1 MIRKISLLMLAACV
15 TLLATAQGKAPKW
28 LEKQRKALLTLSTY
42 GKDNQRL
49 QTGTAFFVSET
60 GEALSGY
67 GLFRGAARAVV
78 TDTDGKTYPVTA
90 ILGADDMYEVIR
102 FQVEI
107 AKKVPYFP
115 IAAEPLANGTKV
127 YAVPYTTEKKGS
139 FKEGT
144 ITEVNKLKD
153 PYSYYKTSIPFESV
167 NMPLLTENGEVFGL
181 MQDDSSGD
189 KEISYGVS
197 AGYAN
202 SLRVTSLD
210 ALSRT
215 YSSIDIRKAWPED
228 AEQAQ
233 VMLLIMGTGK
243 TVSEHLDLINDFIA
257 TFPTSPE
264 GYLNRASHYAYNRAT
279 LSQEKGETAQA
290 YLDKAMADWETAS
303 RQTDNKANV
312 YFNKARVV
320 FDVAA
325 ADTTLTQKEWTIAGA
340 MNTLKDAIE
349 LDDQPSY
356 RQLEGDMFFT
366 LGIYDMAYSSYT
378 KVNESELASSL
389 SYYMA
394 AKSLE
399 QIPATNISDLIAL
412 LDKAIEKSMQVP
424 SEETLA
430 YILERID
437 KKISL
442 SQYEEAIKDYDLYYD
457 LTGGNVGDNFYYLRE
472 QSKFRTADYSGAM
485 EDIQKALQM
494 APDNPNYIAEMASI
508 YMRQENYTEALT
520 TLEKALALAPDFNS
534 CYRLKGVCL
543 VRLNKK
549 TEACEAF
556 AKAKELGDPIV
567 DRLIREHCK

>member
-1 MIRKISLLMLAACV
+1 MLAACV

-42 GKDNQRL
+42 GKDNQHL
-49 QTGTAFFVSET
+49 QTGTAFFISET

-78 TDTDGKTYPVTA
+78 TDTDGKSYPVTA

-107 AKKVPYFP
+107 TKKVPYFP
-115 IAAEPLANGTKV
+115 IAAEPLANGIKIYT
-127 YAVPYTTEKKGS
+127 VPYTTEKKGT
-139 FKEGT
+139 FKEGN
-144 ITEVNKLKD
+144 ITEVSKLKD
-153 PYSYYKTSIPFESV
+153 PYAYYKTSIPFESV
-167 NMPLLTENGEVFGL
+167 NLPLLTENGEVFGL
-181 MQDDSSGD
+181 MQDDTAGD
-189 KEISYGVS
+189 ANISYGVS
-197 AGYAN
+197 AGYAR

-215 YSSIDIRKAWPED
+215 YSSIGIRKAWPEEI
-228 AEQAQ
+228 EQAQ
-233 VMLLIMGTGK
+233 VMLMIMGTGK
-243 TVSEHLDLINDFIA
+243 TASEYLEIINDFIA
-257 TFPTSPE
+257 AFPSSPD
-264 GYLNRASHYAYNRAT
+264 GYLSRASHYAHNRT
-279 LSQEKGETAQA
+279 LFSQEKGETAQA
-290 YLDKAMADWETAS
+290 YLDKAMTDWETAS

-312 YFNKARVV
+312 LFNKARVI
-320 FDVAA
+320 FDVAT
-325 ADTTLTQKEWTIAGA
+325 ADTTLTQKEWTTAGA
-340 MNTLKDAIE
+340 MNILKEAIE
-349 LDDQPSY
+349 LDDQPAY

-366 LGIYDMAYSSYT
+366 LGIYDMAYDSYT
-378 KVNESELASSL
+378 KVNESDLASSL

-399 QIPATNISDLIAL
+399 QIPGTNISDLIAL
-412 LDKAIEKSMQVP
+412 LDKAIEKSMLAP

-437 KKISL
+437 MKISL
-442 SQYEEAIKDYDLYYD
+442 AQHEEAIKDYDLYYE

-472 QSKFRTADYSGAM
+472 QSKFRSADYAGAM
-485 EDIQKALQM
+485 EDIQTAHQM
-494 APDNPNYIAEMASI
+494 VPDNPNYIAEMASI

-520 TLEKALALAPDFNS
+520 TLEKALELAPDFNS

-549 TEACEAF
+549 AEACEAF

>member
-42 GKDNQRL
+42 GKDNQHL

-78 TDTDGKTYPVTA
+78 TDTDGKSYPVTA

-107 AKKVPYFP
+107 TKKVPYFP
-115 IAAEPLANGTKV
+115 IAAEPLANGIKIYT
-127 YAVPYTTEKKGS
+127 VPYTTEKKGT
-139 FKEGT
+139 FKEGN
-144 ITEVNKLKD
+144 ITEVSKLKD
-153 PYSYYKTSIPFESV
+153 PYAYYKTSIPFESV
-167 NMPLLTENGEVFGL
+167 NLPLLTENGEVFGL
-181 MQDDSSGD
+181 MQDDTAGD
-189 KEISYGVS
+189 ADISYGVS
-197 AGYAN
+197 AGYAR

-215 YSSIDIRKAWPED
+215 YSSIGIRKAWPEEI
-228 AEQAQ
+228 EQAQ
-233 VMLLIMGTGK
+233 VMLMIMGTGK
-243 TVSEHLDLINDFIA
+243 TASEYLEIINDFIA
-257 TFPTSPE
+257 AFPSSPD
-264 GYLNRASHYAYNRAT
+264 GYLSRASHYAHNRT
-279 LSQEKGETAQA
+279 LFSLEKGETAQA
-290 YLDKAMADWETAS
+290 YLDKAMTDWETAS

-312 YFNKARVV
+312 LFNKARVI
-320 FDVAA
+320 FDVAT
-325 ADTTLTQKEWTIAGA
+325 ADTTLTQKEWTTAGA
-340 MNTLKDAIE
+340 MNILKEAIE
-349 LDDQPSY
+349 LDDQPAY

-366 LGIYDMAYSSYT
+366 LGIYDMAYDSYT
-378 KVNESELASSL
+378 KVNESDLASSL

-399 QIPATNISDLIAL
+399 QIPGTNISDLIAL
-412 LDKAIEKSMQVP
+412 LDKAIEKSMLAP

-437 KKISL
+437 MKISL
-442 SQYEEAIKDYDLYYD
+442 AQHEEAIKDYDLYYE

-472 QSKFRTADYSGAM
+472 QSKFRSADYAGAM
-485 EDIQKALQM
+485 EDIQTAHQM
-494 APDNPNYIAEMASI
+494 VPDNPNYIAKMASI

-520 TLEKALALAPDFNS
+520 TLEKALELAPDFNS

-549 TEACEAF
+549 AEACEAF

>member
-1 MIRKISLLMLAACV
+1 MLAACV

-42 GKDNQRL
+42 GKDNQHL
-49 QTGTAFFVSET
+49 QTGTAFFVSEM

-78 TDTDGKTYPVTA
+78 TDTDGKSYPVTA

-107 AKKVPYFP
+107 TKKVPYFP
-115 IAAEPLANGTKV
+115 IAAEPLANGIKIYT
-127 YAVPYTTEKKGS
+127 VPYTTEKKGT
-139 FKEGT
+139 FKEGN
-144 ITEVNKLKD
+144 ITEVSKLKD
-153 PYSYYKTSIPFESV
+153 PYAYYKTSIPFESV
-167 NMPLLTENGEVFGL
+167 NLPLLTENGEVFGL
-181 MQDDSSGD
+181 MQDDTAGD
-189 KEISYGVS
+189 ADISYGVS
-197 AGYAN
+197 AGYAR

-215 YSSIDIRKAWPED
+215 YSSIGIRKAWPEEI
-228 AEQAQ
+228 EQAQ
-233 VMLLIMGTGK
+233 VMLMIMGTGK
-243 TVSEHLDLINDFIA
+243 TASEYLEIINDFIA
-257 TFPTSPE
+257 AFPSSPD
-264 GYLNRASHYAYNRAT
+264 GYLSRASHYAHNRT
-279 LSQEKGETAQA
+279 LFSLEKGETAQA
-290 YLDKAMADWETAS
+290 YLDKAMTDWETAS

-312 YFNKARVV
+312 LFNKARVI
-320 FDVAA
+320 FDVAT
-325 ADTTLTQKEWTIAGA
+325 ADTTLTQKEWTTAGA
-340 MNTLKDAIE
+340 MNILKEAIE
-349 LDDQPSY
+349 LDDQPAY

-366 LGIYDMAYSSYT
+366 LGIYDMAYDSYT
-378 KVNESELASSL
+378 KVNESDLASSL

-399 QIPATNISDLIAL
+399 QIPGTNISDLIAL
-412 LDKAIEKSMQVP
+412 LDKAIEKSMLAP

-437 KKISL
+437 MKISL
-442 SQYEEAIKDYDLYYD
+442 AQHEEAIKDYDLYYE

-472 QSKFRTADYSGAM
+472 QSKFRSADYAGAM
-485 EDIQKALQM
+485 EDIQTAHQM
-494 APDNPNYIAEMASI
+494 VPDNPNYIAEMASI

-520 TLEKALALAPDFNS
+520 TLEKALELAPDFNS

-549 TEACEAF
+549 AEACEAF

>member
-1 MIRKISLLMLAACV
+1 MLAACV

-42 GKDNQRL
+42 GKDNQHL
-49 QTGTAFFVSET
+49 QTGTAFFISET

-78 TDTDGKTYPVTA
+78 TDTDGKSYPVTA

-107 AKKVPYFP
+107 TKKVPYFP
-115 IAAEPLANGTKV
+115 IAAEPLANGIKIYT
-127 YAVPYTTEKKGS
+127 VPYTTEKKGT
-139 FKEGT
+139 FKEGN
-144 ITEVNKLKD
+144 ITEVSKLKD
-153 PYSYYKTSIPFESV
+153 PYAYYKTSIPFESV
-167 NMPLLTENGEVFGL
+167 NLPLLTENGEVFGL
-181 MQDDSSGD
+181 MQDDTAGD
-189 KEISYGVS
+189 ADISYGVS
-197 AGYAN
+197 AGYAR

-215 YSSIDIRKAWPED
+215 YSSIGIRKAWPEEI
-228 AEQAQ
+228 EQAQ
-233 VMLLIMGTGK
+233 VMLMIMGTGK
-243 TVSEHLDLINDFIA
+243 TASEYLEIINDFIA
-257 TFPTSPE
+257 AFPSSPD
-264 GYLNRASHYAYNRAT
+264 GYLSRASHYAHNRT
-279 LSQEKGETAQA
+279 LFSQEKGETAQA
-290 YLDKAMADWETAS
+290 YLDKAMTDWETAS

-312 YFNKARVV
+312 LFNKARVI
-320 FDVAA
+320 FDVAT
-325 ADTTLTQKEWTIAGA
+325 ADTTLTQKEWTTAGA
-340 MNTLKDAIE
+340 MNILKEAIE
-349 LDDQPSY
+349 LDDQPAY

-366 LGIYDMAYSSYT
+366 LGIYDMAYDSYT
-378 KVNESELASSL
+378 KVNESDLASSL

-399 QIPATNISDLIAL
+399 QIPGTNISDLIAL
-412 LDKAIEKSMQVP
+412 LDKAIEKSMLAP

-437 KKISL
+437 MKISL
-442 SQYEEAIKDYDLYYD
+442 AQHEEAIKDYDLYYE

-472 QSKFRTADYSGAM
+472 QSKFRSADYAGAM
-485 EDIQKALQM
+485 EDIQTAHQM
-494 APDNPNYIAEMASI
+494 VPDNPNYIAEMASI

-520 TLEKALALAPDFNS
+520 TLEKALELAPDFNS

-549 TEACEAF
+549 AEACEAF

>member
-28 LEKQRKALLTLSTY
+28 LEKQRKALLTVSTY

-67 GLFRGAARAVV
+67 KLFRGAERAEV
-78 TDTDGKTYPVTA
+78 TDTDGKIYPVTA

-102 FQVEI
+102 FQVET
-107 AKKVPYFP
+107 AKKVPYLS
-115 IAAEPLANGTKV
+115 IATEPLANETKIYV
-127 YAVPYTTEKKGS
+127 VPYTREKKGS
-139 FKEGT
+139 FKEGN

-153 PYSYYKTSIPFESV
+153 PYAYYKTSIPFESV
-167 NMPLLTENGEVFGL
+167 NLPLLTEDGEVFAL
-181 MQDDSSGD
+181 MQDDTAGD
-189 KEISYGVS
+189 TNISYGVS

-215 YSSIDIRKAWPED
+215 YSSIGIRKAWPED
-228 AEQAQ
+228 IEQAE
-233 VMLLIMGTGK
+233 VMLMIMSTGK
-243 TVSEHLDLINDFIA
+243 TASEYLELINDFITA
-257 TFPTSPE
+257 FPTAPE
-264 GYLNRASHYAYNRAT
+264 GYLNRASHYAHNRT
-279 LSQEKGETAQA
+279 LFSQEKGEIAQA
-290 YLDKAMADWETAS
+290 YLDKAIADWETAS

-312 YFNKARVV
+312 LFNKARVV
-320 FDVAA
+320 FEMAA

-356 RQLEGDMFFT
+356 RQLEGDMYFT
-366 LGIYDMAYSSYT
+366 LGIYDMAYDSYT

-399 QIPATNISDLIAL
+399 QIAGTNISELIAL
-412 LDKAIEKSMQVP
+412 LDKAIEKSLKVP
-424 SEETLA
+424 SEETLT

-437 KKISL
+437 MKISL
-442 SQYEEAIKDYDLYYD
+442 SQHEEAVKDYDLYYD

-472 QSKFRTADYSGAM
+472 QSKFRSADYAGAM
-485 EDIQKALQM
+485 EDIQKAQQM

-520 TLEKALALAPDFNS
+520 TLEKALALAPEFNS

-549 TEACEAF
+549 AEACEAF
-556 AKAKELGDPIV
+556 AKAKELGDPVV